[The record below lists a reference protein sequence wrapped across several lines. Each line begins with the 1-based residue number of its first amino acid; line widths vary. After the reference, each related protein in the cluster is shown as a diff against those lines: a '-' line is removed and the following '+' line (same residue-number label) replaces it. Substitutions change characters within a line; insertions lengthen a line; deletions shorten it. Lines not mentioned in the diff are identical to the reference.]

1 MISFSEKEWFPE
13 SLYSTWLSDSLVL
26 MTASLLFYH
35 MVQKQS
41 LSIDYRLAALFA
53 VVLIF
58 CSIGI
63 GIISLYPYYQR
74 MGEVLKLEET
84 DQVKKEKIY
93 RTMFTIFGSII
104 LLVQFAIALFIIKG
118 VLHHK

>member
-1 MISFSEKEWFPE
+1 MTIFSEKEWFPE

-41 LSIDYRLAALFA
+41 LLIDYRLAALFA
-53 VVLIF
+53 VALIF

-63 GIISLYPYYQR
+63 GIIGLYPYYQR
-74 MGEVLKLEET
+74 MGEILKREET

>member
-1 MISFSEKEWFPE
+1 MTVFTEKEWFPE

-41 LSIDYRLAALFA
+41 LVIDYRLSALFA
-53 VVLIF
+53 VILIF

-74 MGEVLKLEET
+74 MGEILKQEET
-84 DQVKKEKIY
+84 DQVKREKVY

-104 LLVQFAIALFIIKG
+104 LCVQFAIALFIIKG
-118 VLHHK
+118 VINHK